1 MTGRPRVAHIL
12 VLAGAVTVMVMAMS
26 STGVAAQDD
35 SQPIAPSSVVSGD
48 VSEIDTLETGE
59 QLYSTSCVSCHAV
72 NGTGTVDG
80 PDITD
85 VGELG
90 ADFML
95 RTGRMPLAQPSPQA
109 PVKPPAYTDDEI
121 TALVAHVGS
130 FGDGPGIPDVEI
142 DNADLSN
149 GGALFRENCQACH
162 NASGAGGALSYGRHA
177 PELHHVAPTQVVE
190 AMRFGPGEMPVF
202 GADIFSADQADDI
215 AKYVE
220 YLKEPESPGGY
231 GLGFLGPTTE
241 GFVAWLVGIGLAVWA
256 IRWITRETRAA
267 RAPTPIEATAP
278 GGSAQVRPAATT
290 EEGDSNP

>member
-1 MTGRPRVAHIL
+1 MTQLKVLGLAGGVTVL
-12 VLAGAVTVMVMAMS
+12 VLS
-26 STGVAAQDD
+26 FWSPGVAAQDD
-35 SQPIAPSSVVSGD
+35 SQPVAPSSIVSGD
-48 VSEIDTLETGE
+48 ASEIDLVETGE
-59 QLYSTSCVSCHAV
+59 QLYSTSCVSCHGR

-80 PDITD
+80 PDISE

-95 RTGRMPLAQPSPQA
+95 RTGRMPLAQPGPQA
-109 PVKPPAYTDDEI
+109 PSKPPAYTDDEI
-121 TALVAHVGS
+121 SALVKYVGA
-130 FGDGPGIPDVEI
+130 FGDGPAIPAVDT

-149 GGALFRENCQACH
+149 GGNLFRANCQACH

-177 PELHHVAPTQVVE
+177 PELHHVEPTQVVE

-202 GADIFSADQADDI
+202 GADIFSAEQADDV

-220 YLKEPESPGGY
+220 YLREPESPGGF

-241 GFVAWLVGIGLAVWA
+241 GFVAWLVGIGLAIWA
-256 IRWITRETRAA
+256 IRWITREVGKS

-278 GGSAQVRPAATT
+278 DASKGAH
-290 EEGDSNP
+290 DS